1 MRRTFASRK
10 QNPDIIMTKKRL
22 LAALYTTAVCC
33 TAMAQSLTL
42 DGCRRM
48 AQDNYPAIKQYG
60 MIERSRDYNIANA
73 AKSWLPQ
80 VSLSAGG
87 YGFTNIID
95 GGSKASMM
103 GLDAENFVAS
113 ASVVVKQNIYDG
125 GKTSLNRR
133 MAKAEADIE
142 AHQLDVTMYDINS
155 RVEQIYFSLLLIDE
169 QLKQNSMLQSDL
181 DVSLNT
187 VESMM
192 QGGMANQSDKD
203 VLRVE
208 QLKTEQ
214 RHDQLTASHH
224 TYMRMLSR
232 FVGITLSDS
241 TRLEKPSMINNT
253 ENDAGRRPEMRL
265 FAAQEKMLDLQRN
278 KLDAALRPT
287 IEFMGMGTYH
297 TKVSE
302 LVNNGFLLGGL
313 SVSWNIGVLYTRKND
328 LRRLDEQRLKIGAQ
342 RETFLFNNTLQQE
355 ETDGTVVSLRK
366 QLAHDDEIVSLRES
380 IRTASRKKVELGTMS
395 VNDLVQ
401 DINAVAMARAQ
412 RAEHEVLLLQAL
424 YRLRTLNNGQ

>member
-1 MRRTFASRK
+1 
-10 QNPDIIMTKKRL
+10 MTKKRL

-87 YGFTNIID
+87 YGFTDIID

>member
-1 MRRTFASRK
+1 
-10 QNPDIIMTKKRL
+10 MTKKRL

-60 MIERSRDYNIANA
+60 MIERSRDYSIANA

-87 YGFTNIID
+87 YGFTDIID
-95 GGSKASMM
+95 SDSKATMM
-103 GLDAENFVAS
+103 GLDMDNFVAS

-187 VESMM
+187 IESMM
-192 QGGMANQSDKD
+192 QGGIANQSDKD

-214 RHDQLTASHH
+214 RHDQLAASHH
-224 TYMRMLSR
+224 TYMRMLSH
-232 FVGITLSDS
+232 FVGMTLDDN
-241 TRLEKPSMINNT
+241 TRLEKPSMINDA
-253 ENDAGRRPEMRL
+253 EKDAGRRPEMRL

-287 IEFMGMGTYH
+287 VEFMGMGTYH

-313 SVSWNIGVLYTRKND
+313 SVSWNIGALYTRKND
-328 LRRLDEQRLKIGAQ
+328 LRRLDEQRQKIAIQ

-355 ETDGTVVSLRK
+355 ETDGTVVTLRK

>member
-1 MRRTFASRK
+1 
-10 QNPDIIMTKKRL
+10 MTKKRL
-22 LAALYTTAVCC
+22 LAALYTTAVCY

-60 MIERSRDYNIANA
+60 MIERSRDYSIANA

-87 YGFTNIID
+87 YGFTDIID

-155 RVEQIYFSLLLIDE
+155 RIEQIYFSLLLIDE

-181 DVSLNT
+181 DVSLKT

-192 QGGMANQSDKD
+192 QGGIANQSDKD

-214 RHDQLTASHH
+214 RHDQLAASHH

-232 FVGITLSDS
+232 FVGMTLDDN
-241 TRLEKPSMINNT
+241 TRLEKPSMINDT

-265 FAAQEKMLDLQRN
+265 FAAQEKMLDLQRC

-287 IEFMGMGTYH
+287 VGFMGMGTYH

-302 LVNNGFLLGGL
+302 LVNNGLLLGGL
-313 SVSWNIGVLYTRKND
+313 SVSWNIGALYTRKND
-328 LRRLDEQRLKIGAQ
+328 LRRLDEQRQKIATQ

-355 ETDGTVVSLRK
+355 ETDGTVVTLRK

-424 YRLRTLNNGQ
+424 YHLRTLNNGQ

>member
-1 MRRTFASRK
+1 
-10 QNPDIIMTKKRL
+10 MTKKRL